1 MNTKNC
7 EVIHDLLPL
16 YIDNICSEESRRIVS
31 EHLESCNACKKIYE
45 DMRNPVKQDLS
56 EPELD
61 SKQAFKAINHK
72 WRIKKISI
80 VCASMLLTAIIMIT
94 GYMVVQNVSS
104 VHDYFFPATS
114 VTLRDISDDKWQQLT
129 FTDTD
134 VFIFD
139 SIFYKKEV
147 TLDANSD
154 TSISIR
160 ISDINGTLVL
170 DEKTIQ
176 PGTSLNLDML
186 KKDVEYIVEIKGN
199 ANFIGLHFN

>member
-7 EVIHDLLPL
+7 EVIQDLLPL
-16 YIDNICSEESRRIVS
+16 YIDNVCSDESRRVVA
-31 EHLESCNACKKIYE
+31 EHLESCDSCKKLYE

-61 SKQAFKAINHK
+61 SRQAFKEMNRK

-80 VCASMLLTAIIMIT
+80 VCVSVLLTAIVCIA

-104 VHDYFFPATS
+104 VHDYFFPITS
-114 VTLRDISDDKWQQLT
+114 VTLRDLTDDDWHQVN

-134 VFIFD
+134 VLIFD
-139 SIFYKKEV
+139 SGFYKKKV

-154 TSISIR
+154 GAIRIR
-160 ISDINGTLVL
+160 ISDTNGKIIL
-170 DEKTIQ
+170 DERTIQ
-176 PGTSLNLDML
+176 PGTDLNLDML
-186 KKDVEYIVEIKGN
+186 EKDVKYIVEIRGN
-199 ANFIGLHFN
+199 ADFICLNFD